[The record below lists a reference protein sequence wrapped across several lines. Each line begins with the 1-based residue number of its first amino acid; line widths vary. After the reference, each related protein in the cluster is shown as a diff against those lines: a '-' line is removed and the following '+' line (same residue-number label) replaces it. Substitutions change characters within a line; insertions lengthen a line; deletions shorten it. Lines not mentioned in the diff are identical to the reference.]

1 VELKGRNVV
10 VTGGA
15 GFIGSHVTDRLKA
28 LGARVTV
35 LDDLSVGTLD
45 NLTGAMKASTGD
57 QGPPVRFVRGDVRD
71 PAALDTV
78 LAGADAVY
86 HLAVQCIRIS
96 IDSPEFVHE
105 VNATGTLRLCEAATR
120 HKLSRLVYVSSSE
133 VYGTA
138 LVAPMDEQ
146 HPLVPTTPYGASKAA
161 GELYAKAWHTT
172 YGLPAVVV
180 RPFNSYGPREHFEG
194 PYGEVIPKFVIRA
207 LAGVA
212 PAIFGDGE
220 QTRDFTYVEDT
231 ARGIVEAG
239 ACDALVGD
247 VINIARGEE
256 VTINR
261 LCERVLALVERG
273 DLIALRR
280 PPRPADVRRH
290 YAAVGKAKA
299 VLGFVAPTAIDE
311 GLQRYLS
318 WFRATGLD
326 PAALL
331 KQEVERNWETKGDGG
346 RENAAGSEP
355 RR

>member
-1 VELKGRNVV
+1 
-10 VTGGA
+10 
-15 GFIGSHVTDRLKA
+15 
-28 LGARVTV
+28 
-35 LDDLSVGTLD
+35 
-45 NLTGAMKASTGD
+45 
-57 QGPPVRFVRGDVRD
+57 
-71 PAALDTV
+71 
-78 LAGADAVY
+78 
-86 HLAVQCIRIS
+86 
-96 IDSPEFVHE
+96 
-105 VNATGTLRLCEAATR
+105 
-120 HKLSRLVYVSSSE
+120 LSRLVYVSSSE